1 MRREGNKLEETKT
14 GRERERELHST
25 RDEVVAETQKK
36 RKKKKKSAGHKH
48 QRTGLLIHQVHP
60 NLVMTTEYVRGTTI
74 TYY

>member
-36 RKKKKKSAGHKH
+36 RKKKKVRDTST
-48 QRTGLLIHQVHP
+48 RGLACLSIKYI
-60 NLVMTTEYVRGTTI
+60 LT
-74 TYY
+74 